1 MPLSRPMSNFDALF
15 YQNPQPMWVYAVDS
29 LLILEVN
36 NAAIQRYG
44 YTRDEFTGKSIE
56 ELRPCEDIPVLSG
69 ILKSMR
75 NDVSVHKEVRHVTKD
90 GAILTV
96 EITSYA
102 MQYEGADARM
112 VQAQNIDARKA
123 MQGKLQLTQS
133 KLDRLLD
140 STSIGFYQ
148 LDNSLNIT
156 YWNNASEKLIGY
168 NSSYVIGKNIWDVF
182 PEAIHSDFQ
191 TYLEKAINERI
202 NVEFTEYFWPIQKWF
217 FTNVYPGE
225 DGILVHFRDV
235 THIKRAQEILLEKI
249 DQLKEISF
257 LNSHYIRKPVASLLG
272 LTNLLHENI
281 ANPEE
286 FKDIAQKI
294 QVCSLEL
301 DKVIKKINK
310 KVNDGD
316 NLKDLAFEMEE
327 FSFTDLVNEIIDDYK
342 KNTFGHFPVLRAAT
356 DVCYYGN
363 KHGIKIAIE
372 SLIDNAIKFSPDGGR
387 ILITLDMVNQN
398 LVLSVQDYGIGMNAR
413 LINKVFLGFAKK
425 EHSRKLGEGL
435 AKVAEVTRRHHGNI
449 WVESKPGK
457 GSVFSIRFPLSNI
470 SAFRAGNKT
479 DCTPYR
485 DPGLDIAY
493 VAEGKYLRLDW
504 KGFHSLHTIR
514 AGCLKLADVLLN
526 YDCHL
531 VLNDNTNVMGS
542 WEDAA
547 EWVGKECFP
556 MLEKAGLRY
565 LAWVYSPSTFSR
577 LSADL
582 VIEISKGDV
591 VIQTFDDEQ
600 HAKKWLVEAGNVLES
615 IP

>member
-1 MPLSRPMSNFDALF
+1 MNNFDTLF
-15 YQNPQPMWVYAVDS
+15 YQNPQPMWIYAVDN
-29 LLILEVN
+29 LIIVEVN

-44 YTRDEFTGKSIE
+44 YSREEFLGKSIKA
-56 ELRPCEDIPVLSG
+56 LRPHE
-69 ILKSMR
+69 
-75 NDVSVHKEVRHVTKD
+75 DVSATFKPQKNSDDVAVYKEVRHITKD
-90 GAILTV
+90 CTILTV
-96 EITSYA
+96 EITTYPIKY
-102 MQYEGADARM
+102 QDVDACL

-140 STSIGFYQ
+140 STNIGFYQ
-148 LDNSLNIT
+148 LDNNLNIT

-168 NSSYVIGKNIWDVF
+168 TNSYVIGKNIWDVL

-191 TYLEKAINERI
+191 TNLEKAIAERV
-202 NVEFTEYFWPIQKWF
+202 NMEFTEYFWPIQKWF
-217 FTNVYPGE
+217 FTNIYPGD
-225 DGILVHFRDV
+225 DGILIHFRDV
-235 THIKRAQEILLEKI
+235 THIKRAQEVLLEKI

-272 LTNLLHENI
+272 LTNILHDNL
-281 ANPEE
+281 AHPEE

-316 NLKDLAFEMEE
+316 NLKELAFEMEE
-327 FSFTDLVNEIIDDYK
+327 FSITGLVNEIIDDYK
-342 KNTFGHFPVLRAAT
+342 KRTFGHFPVFRSAT
-356 DVCYYGN
+356 DVSYYGN
-363 KHGIKIAIE
+363 KHSIRVAIE
-372 SLIDNAIKFSPDGGR
+372 SLLDNAIKFSPDGGR
-387 ILITLDMVNQN
+387 ILITLEMINQN
-398 LVLSVQDYGIGMNAR
+398 LVLSVQDYGIGINAR
-413 LINKVFLGFAKK
+413 LIHKVFLSFAKK

-435 AKVAEVTRRHHGNI
+435 AKVAEVANRHHGNV

-457 GSVFSIRFPLSNI
+457 GSVFSIRFPLSNL
-470 SAFRAGNKT
+470 SAFKAGAKT

-493 VAEGKYLRLDW
+493 IAEGKYLQLNW

-526 YDCHL
+526 YDCHM

-556 MLEKAGLRY
+556 MLENAGLKY
-565 LAWVYSPSTFSR
+565 FAWVYSPSTFSR

-582 VIEISKGDV
+582 VIETKKGDV
-591 VIQTFDDEQ
+591 VIQTFEDDE
-600 HAKKWLVEAGNVLES
+600 HARKWLEECGQVLQS
-615 IP
+615 I